1 LSEVEVTG
9 IDRLPW
15 DLSRRQSVDQA
26 IRTAVEGVPGGPWVV
41 TVQPPAFPGSEVSI
55 SVRGPRS
62 MLLTSVTLDA
72 TPAEIGAR
80 LASAMQTS
88 P

>member
-1 LSEVEVTG
+1 LSDIEVRG
-9 IDRLPW
+9 LDRLPW
-15 DLSRRQSVDQA
+15 DLSRRQSVEQA

-41 TVQPPAFPGSEVSI
+41 TVEPPAFSASDLSI

-62 MLLTSVTLDA
+62 MLLTSVALDA

>member
-1 LSEVEVTG
+1 MTG

-15 DLSRRQSVDQA
+15 DLSRRQSVERA

-41 TVQPPAFPGSEVSI
+41 TVRPPAFPASEVSI

-62 MLLTSVTLDA
+62 MLLTSVALDA
-72 TPAEIGAR
+72 TPAEILAR
-80 LASAMQTS
+80 LASAMQT
-88 P
+88 PT

>member
-1 LSEVEVTG
+1 LSDVEVTG
-9 IDRLPW
+9 LDRLPW
-15 DLSRRQSVDQA
+15 DLSRRQSVEQA

-41 TVQPPAFPGSEVSI
+41 TVQLPAFPGSEVSI

-62 MLLTSVTLDA
+62 MLLTSVALDA
-72 TPAEIGAR
+72 TPETILAR

>member
-1 LSEVEVTG
+1 VTG

-15 DLSRRQSVDQA
+15 DLSRRKAVDQA

-41 TVQPPAFPGSEVSI
+41 TVRPPAFPASEVSI
-55 SVRGPRS
+55 SVCGPHS
-62 MLLTSVTLDA
+62 MLLTSFALDA
-72 TPAEIGAR
+72 TPEDIGAR

-88 P
+88 S